1 MNSHQ
6 RCRIPAPFIR
16 ALLIAGIVLICAP
29 VDAAHVTLNGY
40 EFSDDPIA
48 GLPGT
53 QDSSDLTRN
62 PYFSGFGSMADFGFN
77 IYGYGSFSGYS
88 IWQQYHFPF
97 NVGGIQCSVIE
108 EQGYVPY
115 FSTNDSATSFTME
128 QCSTYYYYARD
139 IENNIHL
146 LQITISFF
154 NTNISPISWSYEDL
168 PAGGTTLIYPNSPV
182 KGQQVFGGEVTD
194 TRGYIGDVSN
204 SALVIQFNSL
214 PYSFPGT
221 VKQYILAGS
230 GMYASSYNWDG
241 GTNGFS
247 QNGRAPEQK
256 EDSRSNLLERW
267 RDKCFISVCED

>member
-6 RCRIPAPFIR
+6 CCSIPAPFFR

-29 VDAAHVTLNGY
+29 LDAAHVTLNGY

-48 GLPGT
+48 GPPGT

-62 PYFSGFGSMADFGFN
+62 PFFSGFNSMADFGFSF
-77 IYGYGSFSGYS
+77 YGYGGFVGHN
-88 IWQQYHFPF
+88 ITQQYRFDDT
-97 NVGGIQCSVIE
+97 VDGIQCSVIE

-115 FSTNDSATSFTME
+115 FSTSDSATSFTME
-128 QCSTYYYYARD
+128 QCSTYFYYARD

-146 LQITISFF
+146 LKITISFS

-182 KGQQVFGGEVTD
+182 KGQQVFGGEVID
-194 TRGYIGDVSN
+194 TNGYIGSVSN
-204 SALVIQFNSL
+204 SALVIRFDSL

-221 VKQYILAGS
+221 VTQYILASS
-230 GMYASSYNWDG
+230 GIYASSYNWDG

-267 RDKCFISVCED
+267 RDKCFISVCEE